1 MVHAHK
7 TLSSTKPPQ
16 EVFDYLADFAN
27 TAQWDPGITA
37 ARRLDDGPI
46 GVGNRFEIDA
56 SFFGR
61 TITMLYQTTLFE
73 PPERFVVR
81 GESSSIVS
89 VDAITVE
96 PQGSGS
102 LITYDAELT
111 LRGALEA
118 FDPALAL
125 GFNKVANKALL
136 GLSAALSA

>member
-1 MVHAHK
+1 MAHAHK

-37 ARRLDDGPI
+37 ARRLDGGPI

-61 TITMLYQTTLFE
+61 TITMVYQTTLFE
-73 PPERFVVR
+73 PPGRFVVR

-89 VDAITVE
+89 VDEITVE

-102 LITYDAELT
+102 LITYNAELT
-111 LRGALEA
+111 LKGALEA

-125 GFNKVANKALL
+125 GFNKVADKALP

>member
-1 MVHAHK
+1 MAHALK
-7 TLSSTKPPQ
+7 TLSSPKPPQ
-16 EVFDYLADFAN
+16 EVFDYLADFVN
-27 TAQWDPGITA
+27 TQHWDPGITA

-56 SFFGR
+56 GFFGR
-61 TITMLYQTTLFE
+61 TITMVYETTLFE
-73 PPERFVVR
+73 PPGRFIVR

-89 VDAITVE
+89 VDEITVE

-111 LRGALEA
+111 LEGALKA

-125 GFNKVANKALL
+125 GFNKVADRAIA
-136 GLSAALSA
+136 GLSTALSA